1 MHGLGLVLLG
11 ALVSALPVDLS
22 TLWSFVASR
31 NEPACR
37 KALGRTMLS
46 AEQGKILLK
55 PLWDKL
61 RKSKYRAVAS
71 LVVHHGVPG
80 TQRGTCAGQVLAKG
94 LSTVLA
100 LAWGVFSVGTE

>member
-61 RKSKYRAVAS
+61 N
-71 LVVHHGVPG
+71 
-80 TQRGTCAGQVLAKG
+80 TE
-94 LSTVLA
+94 
-100 LAWGVFSVGTE
+100 VFNKVIVR